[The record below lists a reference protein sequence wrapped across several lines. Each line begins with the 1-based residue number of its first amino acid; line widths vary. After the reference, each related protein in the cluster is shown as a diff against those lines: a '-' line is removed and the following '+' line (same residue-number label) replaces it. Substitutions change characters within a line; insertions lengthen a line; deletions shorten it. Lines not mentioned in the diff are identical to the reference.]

1 MTTSTMKDFD
11 DFIEEFGLIP
21 YVDPD
26 ATSPSLTMGNVELRC
41 GIETFGRHLEYANSR
56 PRQNIW
62 TLIEEEGA
70 MYIVPGSRLVNRIV
84 YLESARPWRDGEE
97 VFLYA
102 EFSEDGDF

>member
-11 DFIEEFGLIP
+11 DFIEDYGLIP

-26 ATSPSLTMGNVELRC
+26 ATSPSLLRGDVELRC
-41 GIETFGRHLEYANSR
+41 GIETFGRHLEYAKSR
-56 PRQNIW
+56 PRSCIW
-62 TLIEEEGA
+62 TLIEEDGA

-84 YLESARPWRDGEE
+84 YLESARPWSDEEE

-102 EFSEDGDF
+102 EFSEDGDY